1 MWRWWTCRLLR
12 GRLVDLAAGA
22 LPPAERT
29 RVELHVAACA
39 GCREALGALR
49 EVPVLLV
56 SSEPPGLDEEFWR
69 DQRQAI
75 MRTIR
80 DLPAPAG
87 ARRWWHTVAPVSRRS
102 SATWAA
108 VAAATAVLA
117 AVILRPDMPWR
128 SPVVGTT
135 QVDSL
140 DDPALLS
147 LSDLA
152 GNSVADPGLGV
163 EVVSSEQPLPEL
175 SDDELDALSQLVG
188 GHGS

>member
-12 GRLVDLAAGA
+12 GRLVDLDAGA

-29 RVELHVAACA
+29 RVELHVATCG
-39 GCREALGALR
+39 GCRDALRALR
-49 EVPVLLV
+49 EMPGLLA
-56 SSEPPGLDEEFWR
+56 SGEPPGLDEGFWR
-69 DQRQAI
+69 DQRLAI

-80 DLPAPAG
+80 DLPAPAR
-87 ARRWWHTVAPVSRRS
+87 ARRWWHTSAPVSRRP
-102 SATWAA
+102 WAA
-108 VAAATAVLA
+108 SAVVAAATAVLA
-117 AVILRPDMPWR
+117 VAILRPGMPWR
-128 SPVVGTT
+128 SPVVGTAE
-135 QVDSL
+135 VDSL

-152 GNSVADPGLGV
+152 GDSVADPGLGV
-163 EVVSSEQPLPEL
+163 EVASEQPLPEL